1 MLENSI
7 NRDLWLENN
16 NVTDIPN
23 LNSTLM
29 TSSDKRIELIWSNL
43 SYTITERSSNP
54 FERLC
59 KRKNGTNRTRQL
71 IKNLNGRVVSGQLTG
86 ILGPSGAGKT
96 TLIECLAGRRRNG
109 VSGQIFANYRG
120 FVKYLFS
127 FLFIFFRMKSL
138 FKPSLF
144 IRLCYNLQQMRCNN
158 ELSLVH
164 FCKQITG
171 YCIS

>member
-1 MLENSI
+1 MTEAESEPILENLI

-16 NVTDIPN
+16 NVTDIQN
-23 LNSTLM
+23 LDSTLK
-29 TSSDKRIELIWSNL
+29 TSSDKRIELIWRNL
-43 SYTITERSSNP
+43 SYTITEQKLNL

-59 KRKNGTNRTRQL
+59 KSKSGTNRTRQL

-120 FVKYLFS
+120 FVSYLFS
-127 FLFIFFRMKSL
+127 FYFYFIESFVCLNFFFS
-138 FKPSLF
+138 
-144 IRLCYNLQQMRCNN
+144 
-158 ELSLVH
+158 
-164 FCKQITG
+164 
-171 YCIS
+171 